1 MKSTQYSTLAGWIA
15 KYFELLRTEKE
26 LVKVGQLPDL
36 ARVVNRAP
44 GYGEECEKELFHW
57 VTTVRENGGVV
68 CAVTVSV
75 MLRM

>member
-36 ARVVNRAP
+36 ACVVNCAP
-44 GYGEECEKELFHW
+44 E
-57 VTTVRENGGVV
+57 
-68 CAVTVSV
+68 
-75 MLRM
+75 M